1 MTGRMLHTG
10 DPMGARSSTTPSGG
24 LSRVPYLPGLDGLR
38 AVAVV
43 AVMVYHA
50 NHTWLRGGFLGVE
63 VFFVIS
69 GYLITLLL
77 VGEYERTGGVNLRE
91 FWLRRARRLLPA
103 VILLMALL
111 VVYITAFYPAV
122 RESTRGDFVAGLFYV
137 SNWYQIIA
145 GQGYASSEA
154 FVPLRHLWSLAV
166 EEQFYL
172 VWPLVMLLV
181 MRRWRRRLPS
191 VGVRLI
197 GAAFIIAVLVALVF
211 PSGFVPLSCSA
222 ENSHGY
228 WHLFGRCIS
237 RVDFLYL
244 GSLSR
249 AGGLLLGAGFGILWR
264 PLAILRGPLRDR
276 GRQLDLLA
284 LFGFVLLLVLFSR
297 MYLLEDGGYNPWLFR
312 GGFLLT
318 GLLTLT
324 IIAAATH
331 KYAVTGRLLG
341 NKVFLWVGTRSYGL
355 YLFHWPVYQ
364 IIRKQAQINL
374 SVWQWLLAMF
384 ITVPLTEAS
393 YRLIETPIRKGR
405 AAELLAPLRADRRN
419 LMAAGAMATVLAFGV
434 ISMVSADPQCV
445 GAVACSL
452 EQEAVAATTT
462 TLPVVVPP
470 VSSDLATTT
479 TAAPAEP
486 DGYVA
491 VGESVMLGAKKE
503 LEKGGVV
510 VNAKESRGAEGVK
523 NVLAQWRQE
532 GRVGRGTTVVVQ
544 VGTNGPVSD
553 AELDAIV
560 EQVPA
565 DAAGIVFM
573 TLRAKVKWISGNNQ
587 RIAALVNR
595 HPNVRILDWATE
607 SQKVELCDDGTH
619 ISCKPESLKFYANL
633 VLAAL
638 GLATI

>member
-1 MTGRMLHTG
+1 
-10 DPMGARSSTTPSGG
+10 MGARSSHPPSGTPSGG

-43 AVMVYHA
+43 AVMLYHA

-69 GYLITLLL
+69 GYLITLLM

-91 FWLRRARRLLPA
+91 FWMRRARRLLPA
-103 VILLMALL
+103 VVLLMALL

-122 RESTRGDFVAGLFYV
+122 RESTRGDFLGGLLYV
-137 SNWYQIIA
+137 SNWYQILV

-191 VGVRLI
+191 VGLRLI
-197 GAAFIIAVLVALVF
+197 GAAVVVAVLVALLF
-211 PSGFVPLSCSA
+211 PGGFVPLACSA
-222 ENSHGY
+222 ENSTGY

-249 AGGLLLGAGFGILWR
+249 SGGLLLGAGFAILWR
-264 PLAILRGPLRDR
+264 PLAILRGPVRDK
-276 GRQLDLLA
+276 GRQLDIVALLGLA
-284 LFGFVLLLVLFSR
+284 VLCLLFSR
-297 MYLLEDGGYNPWLFR
+297 MYLLENGRYNAALFR

-318 GLLTLT
+318 GLVTLT
-324 IIAAATH
+324 VIAAATH
-331 KYAVTGRLLG
+331 KYAITGRLLG
-341 NKVFLWVGTRSYGL
+341 NRVFLWIGTRSYGL

-374 SVWQWLLAMF
+374 SAWQWLLAMI

-393 YRLIETPIRKGR
+393 YQFIETPIRKRRGGD
-405 AAELLAPLRADRRN
+405 LLDPLRGDRRS
-419 LMAAGAMATVLAFGV
+419 LMAAGAMATVLALGV
-434 ISMVSADPQCV
+434 VSMVMADPQCV
-445 GAVACSL
+445 GAVSCSL
-452 EQEAVAATTT
+452 QQGGDTTDTADSLASLPTTVPPASSLEPATTT
-462 TLPVVVPP
+462 TL
-470 VSSDLATTT
+470 A
-479 TAAPAEP
+479 P

-491 VGESVMLGAKKE
+491 IGESVMLGAKDV
-503 LEKGGVV
+503 LSQGGFV
-510 VNAKESRGAEGVK
+510 VNARENRGAEGVK
-523 NVLAQWRQE
+523 NALAQMRDQ
-532 GRVGRGTTVVVQ
+532 GRVGLGTTVVVQ

-560 EQVPA
+560 QQLPA
-565 DAAGIVFM
+565 SAAGIVFM
-573 TLRAKVKWISGNNQ
+573 TLRAKVEWIAGNNQ
-587 RIAALVNR
+587 RIAALVQR
-595 HPNVRILDWATE
+595 YPQVRILDWASE
-607 SQKVELCDDGTH
+607 SQKIQLCPDGTH
-619 ISCKPESLKFYANL
+619 ITCSAEALKFYSNL
-633 VLAAL
+633 IFASV
-638 GLATI
+638 GLATIS